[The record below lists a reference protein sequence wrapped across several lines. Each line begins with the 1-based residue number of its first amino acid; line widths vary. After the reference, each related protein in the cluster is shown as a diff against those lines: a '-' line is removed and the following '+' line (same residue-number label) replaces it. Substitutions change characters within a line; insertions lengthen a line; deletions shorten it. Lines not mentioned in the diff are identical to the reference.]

1 MVINPYILWLQF
13 WQGIGHDT
21 MQRRLFDIAIFAMIT
36 TEDPAP
42 LSQLSTRYLFLES
55 EYGGSDRA
63 FPKGAAIH
71 RPSLL
76 TVTSYFTQARLQ
88 GIRIHVWGVI
98 ISCILYP
105 TCGIKPFGGSGL
117 PICEVHKHLKQ
128 KRVRTKQA
136 LSEV

>member
-1 MVINPYILWLQF
+1 
-13 WQGIGHDT
+13 

-63 FPKGAAIH
+63 FPKGAAMS

-76 TVTSYFTQARLQ
+76 PNTSQFTQARLQ
-88 GIRIHVWGVI
+88 GIRNTRLQSYY
-98 ISCILYP
+98 ISRVPNP
-105 TCGIKPFGGSGL
+105 TFEIKPSSRCGL
-117 PICEVHKHLKQ
+117 PILEVP
-128 KRVRTKQA
+128 KRMNKCSVRTRRAFIDCKPCTLLLSKSYA
-136 LSEV
+136 LLVA